1 MNKLERRPKHL
12 IWFELLYGGSFLISL
27 GAIATLWGAIP
38 KMPVILGPL
47 SVATLL
53 PPFLAL
59 AASRRRNN
67 PARWIL
73 TVWTIGSSAVAANGF
88 QHRTDWEALLLAGST
103 ILSLLA
109 VALLFT
115 RPARHWFARDQ
126 ASSSMSQ

>member
-1 MNKLERRPKHL
+1 MNKPEQRPKHL
-12 IWFELLYGGSFLISL
+12 IWFELLYGGSLLISL

-38 KMPVILGPL
+38 KIPIILGPL

-53 PPFLAL
+53 PPLLAL
-59 AASRRRNN
+59 GASRWRSNA
-67 PARWIL
+67 ARWTL
-73 TVWTIGSSAVAANGF
+73 TVWTIGSSAVAANGL
-88 QHRTDWEALLLAGST
+88 QNRTDGEALFLAGST

-115 RPARHWFARDQ
+115 RPARHWFAGNQ